1 MQALKITWRF
11 ASPLLRDGDRPIHLD
26 ALVASA
32 LMREHER
39 YGSENAWRAADD
51 LSSVLERTDPENVN
65 GWVWKASMLQ
75 FQAAL
80 PRQWVNQTRR
90 SDPRQVYE
98 DAGKFWVGAGKQNEA
113 GVGSKFTVDTGS
125 GQLRGY
131 QWLNAT
137 QSMTSAQAWA
147 VADRDALEHYLS
159 MISYIGK
166 KGVNGWGL
174 VEGFTIEEA
183 PADEAGNWM
192 IRTLPAGMAGKAGV
206 QYEPVAAC
214 LRAPYWNKLA
224 RTMAL
229 DPLTS
234 FPQ

>member
-1 MQALKITWRF
+1 MQPLKITWRF
-11 ASPLLRDGDRPIHLD
+11 ASPLLRDSDRPIHLD

-32 LMREHER
+32 LMREHEE

-51 LSSVLERTDPENVN
+51 LTSVLECTDPENPN

-75 FQAAL
+75 FDAAL
-80 PRQWVNQTRR
+80 PRQWVNQVRR
-90 SDPRQVYE
+90 SEPEKIYE
-98 DAGKFWVGAGKQNEA
+98 DAGKVWVGSGKQNEA
-113 GVGSKFTVDTGS
+113 GVGSKFTIDTGS

-137 QSMTSAQAWA
+137 QWMHAAHAWA
-147 VADRDALEHYLS
+147 VADRDALEHYLA

-166 KGVNGWGL
+166 KGANGYGQIA
-174 VEGFTIEEA
+174 GFTIEPAPMEEA
-183 PADEAGNWM
+183 ENWM
-192 IRTLPAGMAGKAGV
+192 IRTLPAGMTGKPGL

-214 LRAPYWNKLA
+214 LRAPYWDKLN

-229 DPLTS
+229 EPVV
-234 FPQ
+234 